1 MVQIAE
7 ILLERGWNSRN
18 KIRSGTTYFCVVSF
32 YNIRTFFQQ
41 CLEDRVWCIFL
52 IFEFWLLFNLSVLP
66 HLWEIIIITVSVCIP
81 IINIIN
87 NICKFAR
94 HLNKRTLCFESQ
106 KVYGWL
112 ININGWLFKCLTAK
126 QKWEERERFFAGFC
140 IFYHAWTGV
149 SQTTSKVLVICNTTY
164 RACLHDN
171 CGHRNSRRTL

>member
-1 MVQIAE
+1 MVQIAD
-7 ILLERGWNSRN
+7 ILWERGWNSRN
-18 KIRSGTTYFCVVSF
+18 KITSGTAYFCVVSF
-32 YNIRTFFQQ
+32 YSIRKFFQQ
-41 CLEDRVWCIFL
+41 CVEDGVWCTSL
-52 IFEFWLLFNLSVLP
+52 IFEFWLLFGLSVLP
-66 HLWEIIIITVSVCIP
+66 HLLYRFVCLLSIWFL
-81 IINIIN
+81 IF
-87 NICKFAR
+87 KFAW

-149 SQTTSKVLVICNTTY
+149 SQTISKVLVVCNTTY